1 MVARW
6 FRPWARSGSLGAPG
20 LVVRTQVDGLGVV
33 VTPGCES
40 VIASALAW
48 TPVYLDLHPAHLG
61 DTGRKK
67 ERWPRGLFFYQ
78 RLQSRQNINS
88 PLEGKIFEPLL
99 RIFEGIKP
107 LLVQTHMP

>member
-1 MVARW
+1 MVVARW

-67 ERWPRGLFFYQ
+67 ERWPRGLFFI
-78 RLQSRQNINS
+78 RDFNL
-88 PLEGKIFEPLL
+88 GKILILL
-99 RIFEGIKP
+99 WEEIFLIP
-107 LLVQTHMP
+107 F